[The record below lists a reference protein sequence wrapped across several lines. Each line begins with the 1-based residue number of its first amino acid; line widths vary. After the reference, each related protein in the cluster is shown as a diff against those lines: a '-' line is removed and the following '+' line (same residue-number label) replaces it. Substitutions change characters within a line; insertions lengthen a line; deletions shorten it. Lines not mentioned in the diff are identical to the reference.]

1 MNDHSQRP
9 TWSRRLYGALPTVF
23 LLVLLA
29 VVAGLFIM
37 AQNKGE
43 RLAAEKK
50 AMARKERPPVNV
62 VVQKIVPRLVRE
74 RLNLPAMI
82 EPWVDLPLLA
92 EVGGMIQEVRVDEG
106 DRVRKGDLLA
116 RIDSRDYEN
125 SLKSIRADY
134 RLAIIDRDRLRGLFA
149 KGIIARARLDTV
161 EARVKTLAAA
171 MATAALQLERCAII
185 APISGVVNTL
195 PAEVGRFLAVG
206 DPVAGILQIDRV
218 KVVLGIPESDVDAV
232 RKIDWFA
239 VTVDAV
245 NKKFQA
251 QKYFLAVA
259 PESMAQLYRLELA
272 VANQDNALL
281 PGMFARVEVVKQ
293 SLPRAIAIP
302 LYAVISR
309 DNKNYVYLDDGG
321 KAVAREVKL
330 GILDGWQIQVREG
343 LVVNDRVIVVGHRE
357 VDTGQ
362 MLNVV
367 RVVTDPRELVR

>member
-1 MNDHSQRP
+1 MNDYPEKP

-29 VVAGLFIM
+29 VVVGLFVM

-50 AMARKERPPVNV
+50 AMARKQRPPVNV
-62 VVQKIVPRLVRE
+62 VVQKIVPRLVQE
-74 RLNLPAMI
+74 RLNLPAVI

-92 EVGGMIQEVRVDEG
+92 EVGGVIQEVRVREG
-106 DRVRKGDLLA
+106 DHVQKGELLA

-125 SLKSIRADY
+125 ALNSVRADY
-134 RLAIIDRDRLRGLFA
+134 RLAIIDRDRLQGLFD
-149 KGIIARARLDTV
+149 KGIVARAKLDSV

-171 MATAALQLERCAII
+171 MATATLQLERCAII

-218 KVVLGIPESDVDAV
+218 KVMVGIPESDVEAV
-232 RKIDWFA
+232 RKIDWFT
-239 VTVDAV
+239 VSVDAV
-245 NKKFQA
+245 NKKIQA
-251 QKYFLAVA
+251 KKHFLAVA

-272 VANQDNALL
+272 VANENGALL

-293 SLPRAIAIP
+293 SLPRAMAIP

-309 DNKNYVYLDDGG
+309 DNKNYVYLDDDG

-343 LVVNDRVIVVGHRE
+343 LAINDRVIVVGQRE

-362 MLNVV
+362 RLNVV
-367 RVVTDPRELVR
+367 RTVIDPGELVQ